1 MIIKNGRVFQEDGT
15 FAEKDLYIEGKRFV
29 STKEEVIDQEVID
42 AKGMMVLPGLVDV
55 HSHGAAGHDF
65 SDGDVEGLKEIL
77 RYEKAHG
84 ITSYCPTSMTLP
96 KDDLLKIFG
105 TIEAIKDEPE
115 AEVIAG
121 VNMEGPFIDPIKKGA
136 QAEENIV
143 APNAEFFRACNAASG
158 GKIRLV
164 TLAPNMPG
172 SLEFIKEVSDEVMVS
187 IGHTTADYDTALAAM
202 KAGAHHVTHLYN
214 AMLPF
219 AHRNPGVIGAAFD
232 DPECRME
239 LICDGY
245 HIHGAVVR
253 ATFSMMGSERMVLI
267 SDSMMATGMPNGT
280 YSLGGQAVWM
290 KDGKATLTD
299 GETIAGSATNLY
311 DCMRKAVS
319 FDIPLADAIFA
330 ATRNPAQSIGIY
342 DEVGSIAPG
351 KKAHVLLVDD
361 ELNLKQVI
369 M

>member
-15 FAEKDLYIEGKRFV
+15 FTEKDLYIEGKRFV
-29 STKEEVIDQEVID
+29 STKEEVTDQEVID

-121 VNMEGPFIDPIKKGA
+121 VNMEGPFIDPVKKGA

-143 APNAEFFRACNAASG
+143 APDAEFFRACNAASG

-164 TLAPNMPG
+164 WGKSKNAKG
-172 SLEFIKEVSDEVMVS
+172 YQIVF
-187 IGHTTADYDTALAAM
+187 M
-202 KAGAHHVTHLYN
+202 KRKKGK
-214 AMLPF
+214 M
-219 AHRNPGVIGAAFD
+219 
-232 DPECRME
+232 
-239 LICDGY
+239 
-245 HIHGAVVR
+245 
-253 ATFSMMGSERMVLI
+253 RMVKYTKRTKL
-267 SDSMMATGMPNGT
+267 SLTWNG
-280 YSLGGQAVWM
+280 V
-290 KDGKATLTD
+290 GKCYVKIRAFQ
-299 GETIAGSATNLY
+299 I
-311 DCMRKAVS
+311 
-319 FDIPLADAIFA
+319 
-330 ATRNPAQSIGIY
+330 Q
-342 DEVGSIAPG
+342 G
-351 KKAHVLLVDD
+351 KKRTYGSWSVCKRVKSH
-361 ELNLKQVI
+361 
-369 M
+369 

>member
-214 AMLPF
+214 AMPPF

-232 DPECRME
+232 DPAGMLVKEAKKFASECT
-239 LICDGY
+239 I
-245 HIHGAVVR
+245 
-253 ATFSMMGSERMVLI
+253 T
-267 SDSMMATGMPNGT
+267 
-280 YSLGGQAVWM
+280 
-290 KDGKATLTD
+290 KDGKTKKLTQLMMLMSLGVKQGDTVTVAANGEDEDAAIETLKAFF
-299 GETIAGSATNLY
+299 EANL
-311 DCMRKAVS
+311 
-319 FDIPLADAIFA
+319 
-330 ATRNPAQSIGIY
+330 
-342 DEVGSIAPG
+342 
-351 KKAHVLLVDD
+351 
-361 ELNLKQVI
+361 
-369 M
+369 

>member
-1 MIIKNGRVFQEDGT
+1 M
-15 FAEKDLYIEGKRFV
+15 
-29 STKEEVIDQEVID
+29 IDQEVID

-164 TLAPNMPG
+164 TLAR
-172 SLEFIKEVSDEVMVS
+172 IC
-187 IGHTTADYDTALAAM
+187 LAHWNLSKRFPM
-202 KAGAHHVTHLYN
+202 KSWFPSAIQQQIMTPRW
-214 AMLPF
+214 LP
-219 AHRNPGVIGAAFD
+219 
-232 DPECRME
+232 
-239 LICDGY
+239 
-245 HIHGAVVR
+245 
-253 ATFSMMGSERMVLI
+253 
-267 SDSMMATGMPNGT
+267 
-280 YSLGGQAVWM
+280 
-290 KDGKATLTD
+290 
-299 GETIAGSATNLY
+299 
-311 DCMRKAVS
+311 
-319 FDIPLADAIFA
+319 
-330 ATRNPAQSIGIY
+330 
-342 DEVGSIAPG
+342 
-351 KKAHVLLVDD
+351 
-361 ELNLKQVI
+361 
-369 M
+369 

>member
-202 KAGAHHVTHLYN
+202 KAGAHHVTH
-214 AMLPF
+214 
-219 AHRNPGVIGAAFD
+219 
-232 DPECRME
+232 ME

>member
-143 APNAEFFRACNAASG
+143 APNAEFFRAFNAASG

-172 SLEFIKEVSDEVMVS
+172 SLEFKRKD
-187 IGHTTADYDTALAAM
+187 
-202 KAGAHHVTHLYN
+202 
-214 AMLPF
+214 AMLWVQRCNNI
-219 AHRNPGVIGAAFD
+219 RN
-232 DPECRME
+232 
-239 LICDGY
+239 
-245 HIHGAVVR
+245 R
-253 ATFSMMGSERMVLI
+253 AEEIVLNEMVYI
-267 SDSMMATGMPNGT
+267 
-280 YSLGGQAVWM
+280 
-290 KDGKATLTD
+290 
-299 GETIAGSATNLY
+299 
-311 DCMRKAVS
+311 
-319 FDIPLADAIFA
+319 
-330 ATRNPAQSIGIY
+330 
-342 DEVGSIAPG
+342 
-351 KKAHVLLVDD
+351 
-361 ELNLKQVI
+361 
-369 M
+369 